1 MRSLWQIFW
10 LELLA
15 LGRGGTAA
23 ILLALAFGWVL
34 AAPHLIVADG
44 TAEGARSLLIQY
56 GLGGVF
62 VLLMVS
68 LLAAATGS
76 IAAEREAKRL
86 QLTQVRPVSGMVVFL
101 GKYLALLFTGAVVLA
116 TAAVLILAKT
126 GDVSRPCSHV
136 LRPVMESPRSEAE
149 KAYEGYMQ
157 SPDTPKEVKQAKREA
172 VIRLLEQR
180 ARDRYETV
188 RTNQLARWSF
198 APVTA
203 TNLAVRLHFSGQFNL
218 RETVCGEV
226 ALGAAKG
233 RVDGQSQTTLI
244 APLIGAADGRE
255 LTFVNLGPA
264 PLQFRPRQDVELLIP
279 ADGFGWNLLRATLEL
294 LAVLAATIAFGL
306 FLGAA
311 LSRPVAM
318 FTAMVLLLIGEL
330 GPSVAEQYP
339 DQLETNRI
347 DRLGLMISRAVAG
360 VTQPFSQL
368 TPIDSLIADDCV
380 EMREMMEALAGN
392 AVLLPLVFAL
402 LAGLSPQFSRSQVP
416 RPPSQVASLKS

>member
-1 MRSLWQIFW
+1 MRSLWRIFW

-15 LGRGGTAA
+15 LGRGGTFA
-23 ILLALAFGWVL
+23 ILLALALGWVL
-34 AAPHLIVADG
+34 VAPHLIVADG
-44 TAEGARSLLIQY
+44 TAEGARALLIQY

-86 QLTQVRPVSGMVVFL
+86 QLTEVRPVSGRVIFL

-116 TAAVLILAKT
+116 SSAGVILAKV
-126 GDVSRPCSHV
+126 GDISRPCSHV

-203 TNLAVRLHFSGQFNL
+203 TNLSVRLHFSGQFNL
-218 RETVCGEV
+218 RETVSGEI
-226 ALGAAKG
+226 AFGAAKG
-233 RVDGQSQTTLI
+233 RIDGQSQTALI
-244 APLIGAADGRE
+244 APLLGAADGQE
-255 LTFVNLGPA
+255 LTFVNQGPV
-264 PLQFRPRQDVELLIP
+264 PLQFRPRQDIELLIP
-279 ADGFGWNLLRATLEL
+279 ADAFGRNLLRATLEL

-380 EMREMMEALAGN
+380 EMRETVEALAGD
-392 AVLLPLVFAL
+392 AVLLPLIFAL
-402 LAGLSPQFSRSQVP
+402 LAGLSPRSTRSRV
-416 RPPSQVASLKS
+416 